1 MNPGDY
7 TRRLVRIARIHY
19 SQLVSQTDH
28 TDSNTDSQFDFS
40 NILLHDLY
48 TNIIVCP
55 CKCI

>member
-7 TRRLVRIARIHY
+7 TRRLVRFARIHY

-28 TDSNTDSQFDFS
+28 TDSNTDSQFDFDFS

-48 TNIIVCP
+48 TNIIICP
-55 CKCI
+55 CK